1 MSLLQYLQSTD
12 RLPNP
17 RWMSSTILPSRAI
30 AQTNAEVKK
39 KILHENPQKEDLT
52 TCIYRPETRA
62 AIGKYASVN
71 RLSAAWTDNPES

>member
-17 RWMSSTILPSRAI
+17 RRMSSTILPSRAI
-30 AQTNAEVKK
+30 VQTNAEVKK
-39 KILHENPQKEDLT
+39 ILHENPKKEDLT
-52 TCIYRPETRA
+52 TCIYRQETRA

-71 RLSAAWTDNPES
+71 RLSAA